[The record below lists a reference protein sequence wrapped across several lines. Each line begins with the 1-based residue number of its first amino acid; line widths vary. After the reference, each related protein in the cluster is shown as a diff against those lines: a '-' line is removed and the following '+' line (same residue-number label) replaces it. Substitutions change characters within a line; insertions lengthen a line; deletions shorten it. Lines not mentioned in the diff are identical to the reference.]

1 MACNDLLQPVTLS
14 WNSLVHSQPQLRLDF
29 LELPPHTVAPG
40 LPLKLEGSSAR
51 LTTDEGEAQEREGL
65 RFTDTAFLAIDRRVA
80 AELNH
85 TGLVRV
91 ERQRECLEPLTH
103 CIEETTC
110 VVLMF
115 EAGHQIIRVAH
126 DDHVAPGLLP
136 SPAVGP
142 QIEYVVQVDVAEKR
156 GDHRA
161 LAGSTVS
168 YGYDSAF
175 EDARLEPFTD
185 QVDDALVANAV
196 FQAADQPILTDTA
209 KGSGDRLPIAGIFP
223 IR

>member
-14 WNSLVHSQPQLRLDF
+14 WNSLVHSQPQLRLGF

-103 CIEETTC
+103 CIEKTTC

-196 FQAADQPILTDTA
+196 FQEADQPILADA
-209 KGSGDRLPIAGIFP
+209 AERRGDRLPIAGIFP